1 MVKVGHELVI
11 GLVVVILDRGVAVD
25 VLVSRLTSFKDDEV
39 TVDCVAIGS
48 KYGESGS
55 QINPSKVDHKCF
67 NCQPGISRH
76 EKDKSACT

>member
-25 VLVSRLTSFKDDEV
+25 VLVTSFKDNEV

-67 NCQPGISRH
+67 NCRPGISH